1 MAHQLSFAA
10 NGQAEMAYMGQTPW
24 HGLGQKVSA
33 GASLEEWM
41 VQANLEWNILQSP
54 VMYMNG
60 SMHEAP
66 EYQVLYRS
74 DTNAHLS
81 VVSDRYKVV
90 QPKEMLEFFRSL
102 VDAEGFSID
111 TVGSLKGGRRMWALA
126 NTNVEDEVNNG
137 DLIKAYLLLITS
149 CDGSLATTAKFIST
163 RVVCWNTQ
171 AIALTEEGQQVKV
184 RHNTAF
190 NADAVKGEMGLI
202 GRKAFGSFIDR
213 MRNLSSVPLST
224 QGAKH
229 ALSLILPNPAGD
241 MELQD
246 TKGYRKIMDLFQGG
260 AKGSNL
266 PGVAGTAWGLLNAV
280 TEYTD
285 HHIRAHKAENR
296 LDSAW
301 FGNGANLKAAAEDV
315 LLTM

>member
-137 DLIKAYLLLITS
+137 
-149 CDGSLATTAKFIST
+149 
-163 RVVCWNTQ
+163 
-171 AIALTEEGQQVKV
+171 E
-184 RHNTAF
+184 
-190 NADAVKGEMGLI
+190 
-202 GRKAFGSFIDR
+202 SF
-213 MRNLSSVPLST
+213 
-224 QGAKH
+224 
-229 ALSLILPNPAGD
+229 
-241 MELQD
+241 
-246 TKGYRKIMDLFQGG
+246 
-260 AKGSNL
+260 
-266 PGVAGTAWGLLNAV
+266 
-280 TEYTD
+280 
-285 HHIRAHKAENR
+285 
-296 LDSAW
+296 
-301 FGNGANLKAAAEDV
+301 ANLRQIFHSMILAKWYEQHFKNSILGQNYVDKNV
-315 LLTM
+315 TNGIDLDDKSSEFSSLPVFFSSNKSNFSKLNQQ